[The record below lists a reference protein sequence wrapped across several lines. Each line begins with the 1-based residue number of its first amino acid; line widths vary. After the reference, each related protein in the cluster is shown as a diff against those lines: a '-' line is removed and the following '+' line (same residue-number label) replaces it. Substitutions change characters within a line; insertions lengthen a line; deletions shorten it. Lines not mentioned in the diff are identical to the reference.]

1 MTISGRW
8 AECLP
13 PLIFGGKIYVL
24 QTCMQTLQSSGV
36 VPGCRFYWRKLG
48 DQSTRRFLQ
57 QWGEILYRCCTEH
70 PATINAPVYITIGTG
85 TTLYP
90 LTKRNCAQVTAC
102 GIRTRTRYS
111 VCVVTTPTGGS
122 FRMLG
127 SPCCAPNNN
136 LTSIDGGST
145 VVPTAA
151 VREVSK

>member
-1 MTISGRW
+1 MSCKPVCKLCNHLVLSQAVAFTGGNLEIN
-8 AECLP
+8 LP
-13 PLIFGGKIYVL
+13 AGSYNNGEKYCIVVA
-24 QTCMQTLQSSGV
+24 QSI
-36 VPGCRFYWRKLG
+36 P
-48 DQSTRRFLQ
+48 DA
-57 QWGEILYRCCTEH
+57 
-70 PATINAPVYITIGTG
+70 ATINAPGYITIGTR

-127 SPCCAPNNN
+127 SPCCAHNNN